1 MKNTLIQF
9 VVKALKRWIRP
20 SLLNDPKKILVVS
33 TTAMG
38 DTLWATPAIESL
50 RKSWPDATICVLT
63 SSVGEAVL
71 RHNPWTD
78 RIYVLPEPMLFRC
91 FRLWRTLKREQ
102 FQEIVVLHAS
112 QRLLLPLCS
121 LLGAPRI
128 TGTVGINKK
137 LDKLLTVAVPRE
149 GDHEIVRR
157 LKLIETIGAKRC
169 TEHLSFF
176 LQPEERMPKPN
187 KRKVVL
193 HPGSKDSFRRW
204 PVEHF
209 IKLGQALAQEGVE
222 VWITGNKEELT
233 ITEPIRSAIPGAIL
247 SDPTLS
253 LRQFAALLETFD
265 LLITNDTGPVHL
277 ACALDVPVIA
287 IYAPSDPALFG
298 PHKVERALAIA
309 RPSTC
314 EPCLK
319 RKCRR
324 PFCFLQI
331 GPEQVIL
338 SAKKMLELDLLSVN
352 R

>member
-1 MKNTLIQF
+1 MKNKLIQF
-9 VVKALKRWIRP
+9 AVRALKRWIRP
-20 SLLNDPKKILVVS
+20 SPIGGPKKILVVS

-38 DTLWATPAIESL
+38 DTLWATPALESL

-63 SSVGEAVL
+63 SPIGEAVL

-78 RIYVLPEPMLFRC
+78 RIYVLQEPMLFCC
-91 FRLWRTLKREQ
+91 FRLWRALKREQ

-112 QRLLLPLCS
+112 QRLVLPLCN
-121 LLGAPRI
+121 LIGAHRI
-128 TGTVGINKK
+128 TGTVGINKN
-137 LDKLLTVAVPRE
+137 LDNLLTLALPSTK
-149 GDHEIVRR
+149 DHEIIRR
-157 LKLIETIGAKRC
+157 LKLIEAIGAQRH
-169 TEHLSFF
+169 TERLSFF
-176 LQPEERMPKPN
+176 LQPEERMAKPS

-209 IKLGQALAQEGVE
+209 IRLGNALAQEGVE
-222 VWITGNKEELT
+222 VWITGNKEELP
-233 ITEPIRSAIPGAIL
+233 ITEPIRNGIPGSIL
-247 SDPTLS
+247 GDPTLS
-253 LRQFAALLETFD
+253 LRTFGAQLETFD

-277 ACALDVPVIA
+277 ASALSVPVIA

-331 GPEQVIL
+331 GPEEVIL
-338 SAKKMLELDLLSVN
+338 SAKKMLDLLPVYRQS
-352 R
+352 